1 MSDRREA
8 GDKHTLP
15 FFCAYAPQSKK
26 TTCSRCL
33 LMWLRR
39 VKRDKGGVVVRYLLM
54 ASVNYSQPCDACELG
69 SFSRTVRTW
78 WCDEG
83 PRTGLI

>member
-1 MSDRREA
+1 VSDRRGA

-15 FFCAYAPQSKK
+15 FFWAYAPQSMK
-26 TTCSRCL
+26 TTCSQCL

-39 VKRDKGGVVVRYLLM
+39 VRSDKGGVVVKNLMM
-54 ASVNYSQPCDACELG
+54 ASVKCSQPCDACELG
-69 SFSRTVRTW
+69 SFTRTVRTW